1 MGFFFFFLQ
10 FGLIGYWSIIVVVG
24 LQERWVVV
32 VVMVGSD
39 MMGELWVMVGF
50 GSGMG
55 FVFVF

>member
-1 MGFFFFFLQ
+1 M
-10 FGLIGYWSIIVVVG
+10 
-24 LQERWVVV
+24 

-50 GSGMG
+50 RGGMS